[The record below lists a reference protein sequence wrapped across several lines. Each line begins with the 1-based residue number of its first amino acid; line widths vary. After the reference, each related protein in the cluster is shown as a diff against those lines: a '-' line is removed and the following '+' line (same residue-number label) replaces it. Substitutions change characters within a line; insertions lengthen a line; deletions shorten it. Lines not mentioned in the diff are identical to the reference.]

1 MEEERDNDSKASSRD
16 QGDFVGGWAGQP
28 QDLNLSSAY
37 ATLLEQYREA
47 LARIHVLEMQNQN
60 LANMVKLSP
69 PPILSQ
75 DRRASIGALEAA
87 ELAARI
93 EAVERLLAKTAADS
107 SGEAVTG
114 KQGTKSESHDEV
126 AQLRIQVQSLLGQLS
141 GVNGQHD
148 GTKRVGPQGGSRHG
162 WQRWSY
168 HRRSWLNRVLK
179 R

>member
-1 MEEERDNDSKASSRD
+1 MEEERESDSKAGSRD
-16 QGDFVGGWAGQP
+16 QGDSAGGRAGQP
-28 QDLNLSSAY
+28 QELNLSSAY
-37 ATLLEQYREA
+37 ATLLDQYREA

-75 DRRASIGALEAA
+75 DLRASTGALEAA

-93 EAVERLLAKTAADS
+93 EAVERLLAKTAADD
-107 SGEAVTG
+107 SGQAATG
-114 KQGTKSESHDEV
+114 KQGATSESHDEV

-141 GVNGQHD
+141 KVNGRHD
-148 GTKRVGPQGGSRHG
+148 GTKRAGSRSARGHG
-162 WQRWSY
+162 WSRWSAQ
-168 HRRSWLNRVLK
+168 RSSWLNRILK

>member
-1 MEEERDNDSKASSRD
+1 MEEERENDNKASSPD
-16 QGDFVGGWAGQP
+16 QGDSAGGWAGQP
-28 QDLNLSSAY
+28 QELNLSSAY
-37 ATLLEQYREA
+37 STLLDQYREA

-75 DRRASIGALEAA
+75 DMRASTGALEAA

-93 EAVERLLAKTAADS
+93 EAVERILAKTAADGS
-107 SGEAVTG
+107 RRAATGE
-114 KQGTKSESHDEV
+114 QGATSESRDEV

-141 GVNGQHD
+141 KVNGRHD
-148 GTKRVGPQGGSRHG
+148 GTKRAGSRSARGHG
-162 WQRWSY
+162 WSRWSAE
-168 HRRSWLNRVLK
+168 RSSWLNRILK